1 MSAAD
6 DRTMSGVP
14 RTGMVPKPPSIGG
27 GAELLDESDVLT
39 LLPWDL
45 FGAEDTAHPKVSTP
59 PFGWFHIWL
68 LAQPLNEGAARDQ
81 AIERSFNWSQVGV
94 FARFAKVNSGA
105 VQCICT
111 WAPVHREAKG
121 SFQ

>member
-14 RTGMVPKPPSIGG
+14 RTGMVPNPPSIGG
-27 GAELLDESDVLT
+27 GAELLNESDVLT

-68 LAQPLNEGAARDQ
+68 LAQPLNEGTARQ
-81 AIERSFNWSQVGV
+81 QGIECSFNRLEIGV
-94 FARFAKVNSGA
+94 MTRFAKVIGGA
-105 VQCICT
+105 VQRVC
-111 WAPVHREAKG
+111 A
-121 SFQ
+121 